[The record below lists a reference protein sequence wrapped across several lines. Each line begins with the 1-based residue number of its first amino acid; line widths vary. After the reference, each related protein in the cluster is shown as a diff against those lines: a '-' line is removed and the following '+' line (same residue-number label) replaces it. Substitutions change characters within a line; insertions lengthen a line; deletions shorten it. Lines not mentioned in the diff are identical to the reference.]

1 MLQKTISII
10 RKFRDSKLVAPILFI
25 ISLIYIVL
33 LFFYSF
39 PALKAL
45 DWNGIWK
52 TIIYCFFLV
61 GLSLFIQ
68 FICWS
73 LLMEKGFDNILLH
86 ASVYFRTLIF
96 RQLPG
101 GIWHYFGRIHL
112 YQDQINNSERKVATT
127 ALGEWIYLLTTGF
140 AIYIYTFN
148 WKLSILFV
156 IFSIYLIHVFIR
168 SKSDKRNLKQW
179 IVTALSYFLYLI
191 SWMIGAMVLLS
202 LTHLF
207 LQDPSV
213 NFLEMLKIWSISN
226 NISLLFYFLPSG
238 IFLREFG
245 LVVMLGKIMSTQSIV
260 GVALLLRML
269 FIFSDVVWG
278 LINYFIVLRIR
289 KFAK

>member
-1 MLQKTISII
+1 MLQKKLIDPKMLQKTISII

-101 GIWHYFGRIHL
+101 GITLAEF
-112 YQDQINNSERKVATT
+112 
-127 ALGEWIYLLTTGF
+127 
-140 AIYIYTFN
+140 IYIRI
-148 WKLSILFV
+148 KSI
-156 IFSIYLIHVFIR
+156 I
-168 SKSDKRNLKQW
+168 
-179 IVTALSYFLYLI
+179 
-191 SWMIGAMVLLS
+191 
-202 LTHLF
+202 
-207 LQDPSV
+207 
-213 NFLEMLKIWSISN
+213 
-226 NISLLFYFLPSG
+226 
-238 IFLREFG
+238 LRERWQQRHSENG
-245 LVVMLGKIMSTQSIV
+245 STYSQPDLQYIYI
-260 GVALLLRML
+260 LLIGN
-269 FIFSDVVWG
+269 FQYCS
-278 LINYFIVLRIR
+278 
-289 KFAK
+289 